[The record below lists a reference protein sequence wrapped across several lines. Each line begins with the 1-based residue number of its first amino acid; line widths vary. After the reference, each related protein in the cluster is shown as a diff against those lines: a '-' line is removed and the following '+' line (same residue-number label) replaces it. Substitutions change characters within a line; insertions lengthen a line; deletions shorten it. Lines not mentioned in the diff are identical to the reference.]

1 VTASNQYLAIRFI
14 NEDEKSSWQS
24 HLPIDADFACI
35 CNVATECGINKKLIL
50 EVEHFK
56 RQIFI
61 DDAVVEDMLSVAGRQ
76 ICHPYWKFYAQLASL
91 ETAKLAPS
99 DLKDKVKYLML
110 TVGLDFKERLKL
122 NAMMNLPCF
131 KVRMIEES
139 FFRILRER
147 FAYSVWSPQIL
158 QFVSAYSPLIEL
170 GAGNG
175 YNAWL
180 LEQLGATVI
189 ALDPYP
195 IEEGRNWFFN
205 TKFGLP
211 SRTGKSWT
219 AVQKGTSEELL
230 KYPDHTLLLCW
241 PPINRMG
248 VEALSNYPGKRI
260 IFIGHKKCCA
270 TSSFY
275 KKLEIDWKL
284 EYAATTG
291 SWNGCHTEWLEV
303 YTRKL
308 AES

>member
-1 VTASNQYLAIRFI
+1 MTASNQYLAIRFI

-24 HLPIDADFACI
+24 HLPKTADFACI
-35 CNVATECGINKKLIL
+35 SNVATECGISTKLIL
-50 EVEHFK
+50 EHLK
-56 RQIFI
+56 RQISI
-61 DDAVVEDMLSVAGRQ
+61 DDAVAEDMLSLAGKQ
-76 ICHPYWKFYAQLASL
+76 ICHPYWKLYAQVASL

-99 DLKDKVKYLML
+99 DLKHKVKYLAL
-110 TVGLDFKERLKL
+110 RVGLNFKERLKL
-122 NAMMNLPCF
+122 NTMMGLPWF
-131 KVRMIEES
+131 KVSMIEES
-139 FFRILRER
+139 FFHILREQ
-147 FAYSVWSPQIL
+147 FAYSVWSPKIL
-158 QFVSAYSPLIEL
+158 QLVSSYSPLIEL

-180 LEQLGATVI
+180 LEQSGAEVV
-189 ALDPYP
+189 ALDAYP

-211 SRTGKSWT
+211 SRAGKCWT

-248 VEALSNYPGKRI
+248 VEALSNYPGNRI

-270 TSSFY
+270 TSAFY
-275 KKLEIDWKL
+275 KRLENDWKL
-284 EYAATTG
+284 EFAATTG
-291 SWNGCHTEWLEV
+291 SWNGYHTEWLEV

-308 AES
+308 AKL